1 MKTAGKYAFLFL
13 LIYLFTANIIK
24 QHEFVEAL

>member
-1 MKTAGKYAFLFL
+1 MKTAGKYAFLF